1 MKKGT
6 KQFSLA
12 ASNAYSSK
20 SLEEKQELKKRCCE
34 SSKTLTAKNVKQ
46 TGRKVFKTINMQV
59 SECFLDARVPTC
71 IFLHVLIGS
80 PGFLCTP
87 TYREPR
93 VPTFP
98 YL

>member
-20 SLEEKQELKKRCCE
+20 SLEEKQELKNAVVRAQR
-34 SSKTLTAKNVKQ
+34 LTAKNVKQ

-80 PGFLCTP
+80 PGFPCP
-87 TYREPR
+87 RTYREPR

>member
-12 ASNAYSSK
+12 ASNAYSYK
-20 SLEEKQELKKRCCE
+20 SLQELKKRCCE
-34 SSKTLTAKNVKQ
+34 SSKTLTGKNVNQ

-71 IFLHVLIGS
+71 IFLHILIGS

-93 VPTFP
+93 VTTFP